1 MNIVFEVA
9 DLGHGLVFQNLA
21 YYGWVSHNT
30 HILYLKIIAK
40 MLLLIENLLGFFFLS
55 FSIPTKNIVEKISS
69 FNQKLQH
76 WNEPLHFL
84 NNFVKE
90 ILASDSSQSYLRKV
104 QAMTMKLVTNDL
116 SKSTAME
123 TIK

>member
-1 MNIVFEVA
+1 MIRVTSEAICETAGSMMNQHCGKNRFLQPENFNIEMYIKFN
-9 DLGHGLVFQNLA
+9 LG
-21 YYGWVSHNT
+21 
-30 HILYLKIIAK
+30 
-40 MLLLIENLLGFFFLS
+40 
-55 FSIPTKNIVEKISS
+55 
-69 FNQKLQH
+69 
-76 WNEPLHFL
+76 PLHLL